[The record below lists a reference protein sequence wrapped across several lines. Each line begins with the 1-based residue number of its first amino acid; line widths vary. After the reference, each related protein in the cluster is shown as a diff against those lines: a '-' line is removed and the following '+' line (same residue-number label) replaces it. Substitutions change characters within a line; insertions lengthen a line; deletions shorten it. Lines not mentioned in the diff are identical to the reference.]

1 MIGGAAMPLGSA
13 FRVAAVIA
21 ALVAGPARAE
31 LANRIVATID
41 GEPITAHELRK
52 WMEERP
58 EEAPSEGDALQ
69 TLITEKLL
77 EKEIKAQGISARDE
91 DVERY
96 VQQVQQRSG
105 LDEAGFQQALAE
117 RGMDAESYRKKVRT
131 EIERAQLVNKEIRQ
145 RVNVSDAEVRRYYE
159 AHKKDYALSERVKV
173 RAIFLLADDPG
184 DPEAVARVR
193 AQAEELRDAARDGRL
208 FADLARE
215 HSRGPGAADGGELG
229 TFGRGEMEPALEEI
243 AFTLEEGAVSDP
255 IPTKTGFVLLAVDER
270 TEGSHRPLE
279 EVSDDI
285 REALYNEALNKRF
298 QDWLSRDLRE
308 RHHVEV
314 LD

>member
-41 GEPITAHELRK
+41 GEPITAYELRK
-52 WMEERP
+52 WMEERAD
-58 EEAPSEGDALQ
+58 EAPSDGDALQ

-105 LDEAGFQQALAE
+105 LDEAGFRQALAE
-117 RGMDAESYRKKVRT
+117 RGMDAESYRKKVRA

-145 RVNVSDAEVRRYYE
+145 RVNVSSAEVRRYYE

-184 DPEAVARVR
+184 DAEALARLR
-193 AQAEELRDAARDGRL
+193 AKAEELRDAARDGRS

-229 TFGRGEMEPALEEI
+229 TFGRGEMEPALEEV
-243 AFTLEEGAVSDP
+243 AFALEEGAVSDP
-255 IPTKTGFVLLAVDER
+255 IPTRAGFVLIAVDER
-270 TEGSHRPLE
+270 IEGSHRPLE

-285 REALYNEALNKRF
+285 REALYNEALNQRF